1 MFNLIKMEMHRLT
14 HSTVTWMTIIFA
26 IITAIF
32 GIAMTN
38 LDIQAVQ
45 DGPPTGLIIQE
56 NTAEESSG
64 ITAGIYVTGNPEWAN
79 GKIELGDLVGMELQS
94 GLTSILCVIFAA
106 LFANA
111 DQKNGFIK
119 NIAGQFPRRGQLVL
133 SKFVVVAIH
142 IFALLAVFS
151 AVTAASGYI
160 FWGDKVYLASI
171 LPLMKVLG
179 VQYLLHLGLSTLM
192 MFLTILT
199 HSAAFG
205 MTTGI
210 LVCSGLTAFL
220 YSGINRIVANLRPS
234 WNFDISNY
242 MLESNMRL
250 IDVSTVSDTLLRGV
264 MVGIVFLI
272 ASLALAMITV
282 KKRDVR

>member
-14 HSTVTWMTIIFA
+14 HSTVTWTTIVFA
-26 IITAIF
+26 ILTAIF
-32 GIAMTN
+32 GIAMTDM
-38 LDIQAVQ
+38 DIQAVQ
-45 DGPPTGLIIQE
+45 DEPPTGLIIQE
-56 NTAEESSG
+56 NTDDDSSG
-64 ITAGIYVTGNPEWAN
+64 MLAGFYVTGNPEWAN
-79 GKIELGDLVGMELQS
+79 GNIELGVLVGMELQS
-94 GLTSILCVIFAA
+94 GLTSILCVIFVA

-119 NIAGQFPRRGQLVL
+119 NIAGQFPRRGQLVF
-133 SKFVVVAIH
+133 SKFVAIAVH
-142 IFALLAVFS
+142 IFVLLVVFS
-151 AVTAASGYI
+151 AVTAAFGYI
-160 FWGDKVYLASI
+160 FWGDKVYLASL
-171 LPLMKVLG
+171 LPFIKVLV

-210 LVCSGLTAFL
+210 LICSGMTAFL
-220 YSGINRIVANLRPS
+220 YSGINQIVANLRPS

-242 MLESNMRL
+242 MLESNMRM
-250 IDVSTVSDTLLRGV
+250 IDVSAVSDTLLRGAI
-264 MVGIVFLI
+264 VGIVFLI
-272 ASLALAMITV
+272 VSLALAMMTM

>member
-14 HSTVTWMTIIFA
+14 HSTVTWITILFA
-26 IITAIF
+26 ILTAIF
-32 GIAMTN
+32 GIAMTD
-38 LDIQAVQ
+38 LDIQAAQ
-45 DGPPTGLIIQE
+45 NEPPTGLIIQE
-56 NTAEESSG
+56 NTDDDSSG
-64 ITAGIYVTGNPEWAN
+64 MLAGVYVTGNPEWAN

-94 GLTSILCVIFAA
+94 GLTSILCVIFVA

-133 SKFVVVAIH
+133 SKFVAIAIH

-151 AVTAASGYI
+151 AISAVFGYI

-171 LPLMKVLG
+171 LSLIKVFG

-199 HSAAFG
+199 HSTAFG

-210 LVCSGLTAFL
+210 LICSGLTAFL

-234 WNFDISNY
+234 WDFDISNY

-250 IDVSTVSDTLLRGV
+250 INVSAVSDILLRGAI
-264 MVGIVFLI
+264 VGIVFLI
-272 ASLALAMITV
+272 ASLALAMITM

>member
-26 IITAIF
+26 IITAIL

-45 DGPPTGLIIQE
+45 DEPPTGLIIQE

-133 SKFVVVAIH
+133 SKFVAVAIH

>member
-14 HSTVTWMTIIFA
+14 HSTVTWITIIFA
-26 IITAIF
+26 ILTAIF
-32 GIAMTN
+32 GIAMTDM
-38 LDIQAVQ
+38 DIQAAQ
-45 DGPPTGLIIQE
+45 DEPPTGLIIQE
-56 NTAEESSG
+56 NTDDESTG
-64 ITAGIYVTGNPEWAN
+64 MVAGVYVTGNPEWAN

-94 GLTSILCVIFAA
+94 GLTSILCVIFVA

-119 NIAGQFPRRGQLVL
+119 NIAGQFPRRSQLVL
-133 SKFVVVAIH
+133 SKFVAIAIH
-142 IFALLAVFS
+142 IFVLLAIFS
-151 AVTAASGYI
+151 AVTAAFGYI
-160 FWGDKVYLASI
+160 FWGDKVYLASL
-171 LPLMKVLG
+171 LPFIKVLG

-199 HSAAFG
+199 RSAAFG

-210 LVCSGLTAFL
+210 LICSGLTAFL
-220 YSGINRIVANLRPS
+220 YSGINRVVANLRPS

-250 IDVSTVSDTLLRGV
+250 INVSAVSDTLLRGAI
-264 MVGIVFLI
+264 VGIVFLI
-272 ASLALAMITV
+272 ASLALAMMTM

>member
-14 HSTVTWMTIIFA
+14 HSTVTWITIVFA
-26 IITAIF
+26 ILTAIF
-32 GIAMTN
+32 GIAMTDM
-38 LDIQAVQ
+38 DIQAVQ
-45 DGPPTGLIIQE
+45 DEPPTGLIIQE
-56 NTAEESSG
+56 NTDDDSSG
-64 ITAGIYVTGNPEWAN
+64 MLAGFYVTGNPEWAN
-79 GKIELGDLVGMELQS
+79 GNIELGDLVGMELQS
-94 GLTSILCVIFAA
+94 GLTSILCVIFVA

-119 NIAGQFPRRGQLVL
+119 NIAGQFPRRGQLVF
-133 SKFVVVAIH
+133 SKFVAIAVH
-142 IFALLAVFS
+142 IFVLLVVFS
-151 AVTAASGYI
+151 AVTAAFGYI
-160 FWGDKVYLASI
+160 FWGDKVYLASL
-171 LPLMKVLG
+171 LPFIKVLV

-210 LVCSGLTAFL
+210 LICSGMTAFL
-220 YSGINRIVANLRPS
+220 YSGINQIVANLRPG

-242 MLESNMRL
+242 MLESNMRM
-250 IDVSTVSDTLLRGV
+250 IDVSAVSDTLLRGAI
-264 MVGIVFLI
+264 VGIVFLI
-272 ASLALAMITV
+272 VSLALAMMTM